1 MRYDLYDIPEGL
13 PDAPLES
20 SRDFTVD
27 RNNWQPRAGVVWT
40 LDEAGRTV
48 LRANTGLMYDQ
59 PLLAAYETA
68 LLQDGSAAR
77 TTVTLTPTSAGAP
90 AFPNTL
96 ENTPP
101 GFVRPIGDAA
111 TVDPAF
117 RIARSWQ
124 TNVQVERALDDWYTV
139 AAGFSYVRGNDL
151 PVITNINLIN
161 PTGTLGDGRPIFST
175 AVSAATRLDPRFRNI
190 QSVQSVGESTYRALT
205 LQLTRRFSDGIQ
217 MDFAYTLAKSED
229 DAPITNVLS
238 VQGDQGRV
246 DPTSLERDLGPNILD
261 QRHTFVGSL
270 VAQPTVEVSN
280 KVLRAILNHNQ
291 IGAALLFASG
301 VPVNVRANRELN
313 NDGNSNSDRPL
324 AVPRNSLNLP
334 ARYNV
339 DLRFSRIVPIRGS
352 VRAEVIAELKNVF
365 NSVQWAAVNSVVTTD
380 TAGNPAAALPASGD
394 ELPPTGGYEQRQFQ
408 LGFKVIF

>member
-205 LQLTRRFSDGIQ
+205 LQLTRRFSDGVQ

-229 DAPITNVLS
+229 NAPITNVLS

-246 DPTSLERDLGPNILD
+246 DPTSLDRDLGPNILD
-261 QRHTFVGSL
+261 QRHT
-270 VAQPTVEVSN
+270 
-280 KVLRAILNHNQ
+280 LRRQHGRAAHRGGLEQ
-291 IGAALLFASG
+291 GAAGDPQPQPDRRRAALRERRAGQHPRQPRVEQRRKLQQRPAARRAAELAGPAGPVQRGPPLLA
-301 VPVNVRANRELN
+301 
-313 NDGNSNSDRPL
+313 DRPDSR
-324 AVPRNSLNLP
+324 AAFAPR
-334 ARYNV
+334 
-339 DLRFSRIVPIRGS
+339 
-352 VRAEVIAELKNVF
+352 
-365 NSVQWAAVNSVVTTD
+365 
-380 TAGNPAAALPASGD
+380 
-394 ELPPTGGYEQRQFQ
+394 
-408 LGFKVIF
+408 